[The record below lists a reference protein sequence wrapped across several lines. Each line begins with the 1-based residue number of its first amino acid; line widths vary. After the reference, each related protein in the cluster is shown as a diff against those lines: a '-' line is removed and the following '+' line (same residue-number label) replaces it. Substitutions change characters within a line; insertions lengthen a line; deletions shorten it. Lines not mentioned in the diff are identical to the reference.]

1 MRAARIAAA
10 LTLLGLPPSAHA
22 QVAPEPSFVTAEL
35 YGSNLVQA
43 HFSVPENQFVLGGI
57 LRFPLLDDFDL
68 GARINVGFV
77 DGGDDYVAI
86 GGDGRYALVSEGF
99 GARGPAFNLTF
110 HGGVGVLTSDAVTLW
125 RLPVGFPAGL
135 TFPLV
140 RGNLEIFTHPR
151 LEFGFRNVGDESD
164 LGLLVDVGGFW
175 QTASVLGLIV
185 AVRFGNGLFEEG
197 NQGVFGL
204 GVSARF

>member
-1 MRAARIAAA
+1 M
-10 LTLLGLPPSAHA
+10 
-22 QVAPEPSFVTAEL
+22 
-35 YGSNLVQA
+35 
-43 HFSVPENQFVLGGI
+43 
-57 LRFPLLDDFDL
+57 
-68 GARINVGFV
+68 
-77 DGGDDYVAI
+77 
-86 GGDGRYALVSEGF
+86 
-99 GARGPAFNLTF
+99 
-110 HGGVGVLTSDAVTLW
+110 TLW

-175 QTASVLGLIV
+175 QTGSVLGLIV
-185 AVRFGNGLFEEG
+185 DVRFGNGLFEEG